1 MIRFILLKNNRK
13 EGILVAF
20 SKKNDL
26 GEKLSL
32 FHLTWPIF
40 LEVFLF
46 MLMGI
51 ADTFMLSALSDDAVS
66 GVGAANQ
73 YIHIAI
79 LVLEVVGN
87 GAAIVVSQY
96 LGSKRY
102 IEASKISGLAVTL
115 NLGVGILLSIG
126 FVLFSKSMMVAM
138 NLTGDVLVHAHQYLS
153 IVGGAIFLQAVINA
167 LAAIIRVHGYTKQTM
182 FVSLGMNII
191 HVLGNYALI
200 FGKFGFPELGVQGAA
215 ISSVV
220 SRLIALLVFF
230 WLLYRVMEYRV
241 QVQYYFTISKEYI
254 QKILKIGLPSAFEQ
268 ILYQGCQIVFLYYVT
283 YLGAESLAAR
293 QYAVNISMF
302 TYLFAVAIGMGTA
315 IIVGRF
321 VGANEKD
328 EAYKS
333 VWFSVKWA
341 LLFTLV
347 MVSIVM
353 IFRVPFMSLF
363 TDNEQIIKIG
373 ASVLLLSLVLET
385 GRTMNIVIINSL
397 RAAGDASFPVL
408 MGALSM
414 VMMSLPLGYFLV
426 FVLDL
431 GLPGVWL
438 AIAAD
443 EWTRAIIMYFR
454 WKSRKWEKF
463 ALIHPKGKDT
473 ISNEGEAL

>member
-1 MIRFILLKNNRK
+1 MAI
-13 EGILVAF
+13 
-20 SKKNDL
+20 SKKKDL

-46 MLMGI
+46 MLMGL

-79 LVLEVVGN
+79 LILEVVGN

-96 LGSKRY
+96 LGSRRY
-102 IEASKISGLAVTL
+102 VEASKISGLAVTL
-115 NLGVGILLSIG
+115 NLGVGIVLSIG
-126 FVLFSKSMMVAM
+126 FVLFSKSIMSAM
-138 NLTGDVLVHAHQYLS
+138 NLEGEVLAHAHQYLS

-191 HVLGNYALI
+191 HVIGNYLLI
-200 FGKFGFPELGVQGAA
+200 FGNFGFPQLGVQGAA

-220 SRLIALLVFF
+220 SRFVALLVFF
-230 WLLYRVMEYRV
+230 WLLYQVMEYRV
-241 QVQYYFTISKEYI
+241 KVEYYFTISKEYI
-254 QKILKIGLPSAFEQ
+254 RKILQIGLPSAFEQ
-268 ILYQGCQIVFLYYVT
+268 ILYQGCQIVFLYYAT

-302 TYLFAVAIGMGTA
+302 TYLFAMAIGMGTA
-315 IIVGRF
+315 IIVGRL
-321 VGANEKD
+321 VGASETE

-333 VWFSVKWA
+333 VWFSVKRA
-341 LLFTLV
+341 LVFTLV
-347 MVSIVM
+347 MVAVVT
-353 IFRVPFMSLF
+353 IFRIPLMSLF

-373 ASVLLLSLVLET
+373 ASVLVLSLLLET

-397 RAAGDASFPVL
+397 RAAGDASFPVAI
-408 MGALSM
+408 GALSM
-414 VMMSLPLGYFLV
+414 VMMSLPLGYLLV

-431 GLPGVWL
+431 GLPGIWL

-454 WKSRKWEKF
+454 WKSRRWEKF
-463 ALIHPKGKDT
+463 ALIHPKAKEMG
-473 ISNEGEAL
+473 SSEN

>member
-1 MIRFILLKNNRK
+1 MAIR
-13 EGILVAF
+13 
-20 SKKNDL
+20 KKKDL

-51 ADTFMLSALSDDAVS
+51 ADTFMLSAVSDNAVS

-79 LVLEVVGN
+79 LILEVVGN

-96 LGSKRY
+96 LGSRRY

-115 NLGVGILLSIG
+115 NLGVGIVLSIG
-126 FVLFSKSMMVAM
+126 FVIFSKSIMAGM
-138 NLTGDVLVHAHQYLS
+138 NLEGEVLDFANQYLM
-153 IVGGAIFLQAVINA
+153 IVGGGIFLQALINA

-182 FVSLGMNII
+182 FVSLGMNIV
-191 HVLGNYALI
+191 HVIGNYALI

-220 SRLIALLVFF
+220 SRFIALIVFF
-230 WLLYRVMEYRV
+230 WLLYQVMEYRV
-241 QVQYYFTISKEYI
+241 QVSYYFTISKEYVG
-254 QKILKIGLPSAFEQ
+254 KILKIGLPSAFEQ
-268 ILYQGCQIVFLYYVT
+268 ILYQGCQIVFLYYAT
-283 YLGAESLAAR
+283 YLGAEALAAR

-321 VGANEKD
+321 VGANEKE

-333 VWFSVKWA
+333 VWYSVKRA
-341 LLFTLV
+341 FIFTLV
-347 MVSIVM
+347 MVAVVIT
-353 IFRVPFMSLF
+353 FRHPLMSLF
-363 TDNEQIIKIG
+363 TDNEEIIKIG
-373 ASVLLLSLVLET
+373 ASVLVLSIILET
-385 GRTMNIVIINSL
+385 GRTLNIVIINSL
-397 RAAGDASFPVL
+397 RAAGDATFPVI

-414 VMMSLPLGYFLV
+414 VMMSVPLGYLFV
-426 FVLDL
+426 FVLDM
-431 GLPGVWL
+431 GLPGIWL

-443 EWTRAIIMYFR
+443 EWLRGIIMFFR
-454 WKSRKWEKF
+454 WKSRKWEKYT
-463 ALIHPKGKDT
+463 LVHKKEDNSDLDSQT
-473 ISNEGEAL
+473 V

>member
-1 MIRFILLKNNRK
+1 MNLAIRQ
-13 EGILVAF
+13 
-20 SKKNDL
+20 KKDL

-51 ADTFMLSALSDDAVS
+51 ADTFMLSAVSDNAVS

-79 LVLEVVGN
+79 LILEVVGN

-96 LGSKRY
+96 LGSRRY

-115 NLGVGILLSIG
+115 NLGVGIILSIG
-126 FVLFSKSMMVAM
+126 FVLFSKSIMAGM
-138 NLTGDVLVHAHQYLS
+138 NLEGEVLAFANQYLM
-153 IVGGAIFLQAVINA
+153 IVGGGIFLQALINA

-191 HVLGNYALI
+191 HVVGNYALI

-220 SRLIALLVFF
+220 SRFIALVVFF
-230 WLLYRVMEYRV
+230 WLLYQIMEYRV
-241 QVQYYFTISKEYI
+241 QVSYYFTISKEYVG
-254 QKILKIGLPSAFEQ
+254 KILKIGLPSAFEQ
-268 ILYQGCQIVFLYYVT
+268 ILYQGCQIVFLYYAT
-283 YLGAESLAAR
+283 YLGAEALAAR

-321 VGANEKD
+321 VGANEKE

-333 VWFSVKWA
+333 VWYSVKRA
-341 LLFTLV
+341 FIFTLA
-347 MVSIVM
+347 MVAIV
-353 IFRVPFMSLF
+353 ITFRHPLMSLF
-363 TDNEQIIKIG
+363 TDNEEIIKIG
-373 ASVLLLSLVLET
+373 ASVLVLSIILET
-385 GRTMNIVIINSL
+385 GRTLNIVIINSL
-397 RAAGDASFPVL
+397 RAAGDATFPVI

-414 VMMSLPLGYFLV
+414 VMMSLPLGYLFV
-426 FVLDL
+426 FVLDM
-431 GLPGVWL
+431 GLPGIWL

-443 EWTRAIIMYFR
+443 EWLRGIIMFFR
-454 WKSRKWEKF
+454 WKSKKWEKY
-463 ALIHPKGKDT
+463 ALVHKKEEKSDLDSQT
-473 ISNEGEAL
+473 V

>member
-1 MIRFILLKNNRK
+1 MA
-13 EGILVAF
+13 V
-20 SKKNDL
+20 SKKNL

-73 YIHIAI
+73 YIQIALLI
-79 LVLEVVGN
+79 LEVVGN

-96 LGSKRY
+96 LGSKRFV
-102 IEASKISGLAVTL
+102 EASKISGLAVTL
-115 NLGVGILLSIG
+115 NFGVGILLSIG
-126 FVLFSKSMMVAM
+126 FLLFSKTMMTAM
-138 NLTGDVLVHAHQYLS
+138 NLQGDVLVHAHQYLS

-191 HVLGNYALI
+191 HVVGNYVLI

-215 ISSVV
+215 ISSVL
-220 SRLIALLVFF
+220 SRFVALLVFF
-230 WLLYRVMEYRV
+230 WLLYQVMEYRV
-241 QVQYYFTISKEYI
+241 KVQYYFTLSKEYI
-254 QKILKIGLPSAFEQ
+254 SKILQIGLPSAFEQ

-302 TYLFAVAIGMGTA
+302 TYLFAIAIGMGTA

-321 VGANEKD
+321 VGANEKE

-333 VWFSVKWA
+333 VWSSVKWA

-347 MVSIVM
+347 MVAIVM
-353 IFRVPFMSLF
+353 TFRVPLISLF
-363 TDNEQIIKIG
+363 TDNEQVIKIG
-373 ASVLLLSLVLET
+373 ASVLLLSILLET

-397 RAAGDASFPVL
+397 RAAGDARFPVV

-431 GLPGVWL
+431 GLPGIWL
-438 AIAAD
+438 AITAD

-454 WKSRKWEKF
+454 WKSRRWEKF
-463 ALIHPKGKDT
+463 ALVHPVEEKER
-473 ISNEGEAL
+473 SSES

>member
-1 MIRFILLKNNRK
+1 
-13 EGILVAF
+13 VAI
-20 SKKNDL
+20 SKKKDL

-46 MLMGI
+46 MLMGL

-79 LVLEVVGN
+79 LILEVVGN

-96 LGSKRY
+96 LGSRRFV
-102 IEASKISGLAVTL
+102 EASKISGLAVTL
-115 NLGVGILLSIG
+115 NLGVGIVLSIG
-126 FVLFSKSMMVAM
+126 FVLFSKSIMSAM
-138 NLTGDVLVHAHQYLS
+138 NLEGEVLAHAHQYLS

-191 HVLGNYALI
+191 HVIGNYLLI
-200 FGKFGFPELGVQGAA
+200 FGNFGFPQLGVQGAA

-220 SRLIALLVFF
+220 SRFVALLVFF
-230 WLLYRVMEYRV
+230 WLLYQVMEYRV
-241 QVQYYFTISKEYI
+241 KVEYYFTISKEYI
-254 QKILKIGLPSAFEQ
+254 RKILQIGLPSAFEQ
-268 ILYQGCQIVFLYYVT
+268 ILYQGCQIVFLYYAT

-302 TYLFAVAIGMGTA
+302 TYLFAMAIGMGTA
-315 IIVGRF
+315 IIVGRL
-321 VGANEKD
+321 VGASETE

-333 VWFSVKWA
+333 VWFSVKRA
-341 LLFTLV
+341 LVFTLV
-347 MVSIVM
+347 MVAVVT
-353 IFRVPFMSLF
+353 IFRIPLMSLF

-373 ASVLLLSLVLET
+373 ASVLVLSLLLET

-397 RAAGDASFPVL
+397 RAAGDASFPVAI
-408 MGALSM
+408 GALSM
-414 VMMSLPLGYFLV
+414 VMMSLPLGYLLV

-431 GLPGVWL
+431 GLPGIWL

-454 WKSRKWEKF
+454 WKSRRWEKF
-463 ALIHPKGKDT
+463 ALIHPKAKEMG
-473 ISNEGEAL
+473 SSEN

>member
-1 MIRFILLKNNRK
+1 MDAAN
-13 EGILVAF
+13 G
-20 SKKNDL
+20 KKGL

-32 FHLTWPIF
+32 FSLTWPIF

-46 MLMGI
+46 MMMGI

-79 LVLEVVGN
+79 LILEVVGN

-102 IEASKISGLAVTL
+102 VEASKISGLAVTL

-126 FVLFSKSMMVAM
+126 FLLFSKSMMVAM
-138 NLTGDVLVHAHQYLS
+138 NLQGEVLVHAHQYLT
-153 IVGGAIFLQAVINA
+153 IVGGGIFLQAVINA
-167 LAAIIRVHGYTKQTM
+167 LAAIIRVHGYTKETM

-191 HVLGNYALI
+191 HVVGNYVLI

-215 ISSVV
+215 ISSVL
-220 SRLIALLVFF
+220 SRLVAVLFFF

-241 QVQYYFTISKEYI
+241 KVKYYFTISKEYI
-254 QKILKIGLPSAFEQ
+254 RKIMQIGLPSAFEQ

-302 TYLFAVAIGMGTA
+302 TYLFAIAIGMGTA

-328 EAYKS
+328 EAYRS
-333 VWFSVKWA
+333 VWSSVKWA
-341 LLFTLV
+341 LLFTVV
-347 MVSIVM
+347 MVTIVI
-353 IFRVPFMSLF
+353 IFRVPLISLF
-363 TDNEQIIKIG
+363 TDNEQVIKIG
-373 ASVLLLSLVLET
+373 ASVLVLSFILET

-397 RAAGDASFPVL
+397 RAAGDARFPVAI
-408 MGALSM
+408 GALSM
-414 VMMSLPLGYFLV
+414 VMMSLPLGYLLV
-426 FVLDL
+426 FVLDM
-431 GLPGVWL
+431 GLPGIWL

-454 WKSRKWEKF
+454 WKGRRWEKF
-463 ALIHPKGKDT
+463 ALVHPADRKEGT
-473 ISNEGEAL
+473 NES